1 MFLTK
6 VWSKWYKNRDSS
18 LIPIGKLTYFLD
30 ILDKRKWNVIISL
43 KFKQFELERKLEDL
57 AMTGTQEQYFNGFF
71 VHIFN
76 RILALEERAL
86 NKVGAK
92 DLSVKE
98 LHVLEAVS
106 NLVAAGRNTMTN
118 VADELAIRVSSL
130 TTAVNTLVRKG
141 YLQREGVPGDRR
153 VIQLRLTEKGQQANQ
168 MHSRFHHEM
177 IQSIGAQLS
186 ELELDVLVQSLKSL
200 EGFFEDTS
208 RQDRSEM

>member
-1 MFLTK
+1 M
-6 VWSKWYKNRDSS
+6 
-18 LIPIGKLTYFLD
+18 
-30 ILDKRKWNVIISL
+30 IISL

-76 RILALEERAL
+76 RILALEEQAL
-86 NKVGAK
+86 NKVGAN

-141 YLQREGVPGDRR
+141 YL
-153 VIQLRLTEKGQQANQ
+153 LRDYKF
-168 MHSRFHHEM
+168 SRINIIFY
-177 IQSIGAQLS
+177 
-186 ELELDVLVQSLKSL
+186 
-200 EGFFEDTS
+200 FF
-208 RQDRSEM
+208 